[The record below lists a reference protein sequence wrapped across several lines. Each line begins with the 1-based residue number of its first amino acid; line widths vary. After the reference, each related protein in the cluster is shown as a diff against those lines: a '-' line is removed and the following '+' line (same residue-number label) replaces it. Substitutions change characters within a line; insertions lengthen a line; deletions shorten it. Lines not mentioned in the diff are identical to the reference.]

1 VTAHLSAFKGL
12 SGQQVGRYHLYEP
25 LASGG
30 MATVYLAW
38 LESNVGFARTVAAK
52 VMHAHALANH
62 RAVEMVRHEARI
74 ASRIRH
80 PNVVTVL
87 DVEASC
93 HGPVLIMDYVAG
105 LSLSHLLE
113 QANGEIPIE
122 IAARV
127 LLDVL
132 DGLEATHEANDEEGL
147 PLGVVH
153 RDVSPHNILIDERG
167 RALITDF
174 GVSKA
179 LERAFTTQ
187 SGEVRGKLAYM
198 SPEQLNAAEV
208 DVRTDVWAVGMI
220 LWQALVGEKP
230 FAGLEPAAIMARVA
244 TGSIGRPSER
254 RACSATVEA
263 ICVQALAV
271 DVDARFASAKAMAK
285 NLEDACTVAPHSD
298 VAKWAITV
306 DRQTLH
312 ARAALVREME
322 RKAARRLRA
331 DVQASSRVVPGVHDA
346 LKPTPSDHE
355 FLRSSGARSSD
366 SNTFDGTPLPRTRYA
381 GRIALGAAILGVL
394 GAAATAAVTFARAGS
409 TVNQAPTLPTS
420 RGSLPLSSQGIAS
433 ASSSPTQP
441 MLAALTSSAA
451 SNNATAAPSAAAIA
465 TGRAPAGSRLGAP
478 SRPPSSA
485 VTRSGTTRSSQALP
499 ATLADPLGRNTR
511 D

>member
-1 VTAHLSAFKGL
+1 VTAHSSAFKGV

-38 LESNVGFARTVAAK
+38 LESSVGFARTVAAK

-87 DVEASC
+87 DVEASE

-113 QANGEIPIE
+113 HANGAIPIE
-122 IAARV
+122 IAARI

-132 DGLEATHEANDEEGL
+132 DGLEATHDAKDEEGL

-153 RDVSPHNILIDERG
+153 RDVSPHNVLIDERG

-198 SPEQLNAAEV
+198 APEQLNAAEV
-208 DVRTDVWAVGMI
+208 DARTDVWAAGMI
-220 LWQALVGEKP
+220 LWQALAGEKP

-244 TGSIGRPSER
+244 TGGIGRPSER
-254 RACSATVEA
+254 RACSAAVEA
-263 ICVQALAV
+263 VCMRALTV
-271 DVDARFASAKAMAK
+271 DMDARFASAKAMAR
-285 NLEDACTVAPHSD
+285 NLEDACNVAAHSD
-298 VAKWAITV
+298 VAKWVSTV
-306 DRQTLH
+306 DKETLQ
-312 ARAALVREME
+312 ARAAIVREME
-322 RKAARRLRA
+322 RKAAKRLRGGG
-331 DVQASSRVVPGVHDA
+331 QASSGVVADGVDSP
-346 LKPTPSDHE
+346 KPNQSDDE
-355 FLRSSGARSSD
+355 VPSGAD
-366 SNTFDGTPLPRTRYA
+366 SNTFDGMPLPRTRYA
-381 GRIALGAAILGVL
+381 GRIALIAAIFGIIGAGAVAVVTIARGGAA
-394 GAAATAAVTFARAGS
+394 
-409 TVNQAPTLPTS
+409 VNQAPPAH
-420 RGSLPLSSQGIAS
+420 RVSLP
-433 ASSSPTQP
+433 SSSLGVASVSMMPTQT
-441 MLAALTSSAA
+441 MLAVLASSAA
-451 SNNATAAPSAAAIA
+451 PNTTSAAPHATANATAHAPVGARPGAA
-465 TGRAPAGSRLGAP
+465 
-478 SRPPSSA
+478 SRPPLSTA
-485 VTRSGTTRSSQALP
+485 TRSTSSSQASP
-499 ATLADPLGRNTR
+499 TAVPADPLGRNTR